1 MRGICAVMLCV
12 LLWCCSGEDNPSSS
26 EESLRHKHDISGAF
40 LFDYEWPVFFVE
52 SCVYIDGQMLP
63 KCGLFA
69 YGVGFGDGGIYYDNT
84 DFSKTKIH
92 TKKDSLHSIL
102 SYVLIRSRS
111 PYSEYFSSESHRPIT
126 AVSPFWG
133 IYLNEDTSFFEKE
146 NLEVK
151 NYDNYRRWD
160 GSLFC
165 MQKNSPMLIEAD
177 DDGVVEFE
185 LTDAAGKHIHINYQM
200 QVHRSKDYIV
210 WNDEGVTLKKNNP
223 FFTFVKDSCFYEKI
237 TLDSINE
244 SEFIPN
250 SILKK
255 CAAQSDVVYGSF
267 LPLVQSPP
275 LFGGRL
281 NKEKS
286 FSYDER
292 DNPIQRKPLE
302 YDQYIHFFSEGNR
315 VFYYSNGNL

>member
-1 MRGICAVMLCV
+1 
-12 LLWCCSGEDNPSSS
+12 
-26 EESLRHKHDISGAF
+26 
-40 LFDYEWPVFFVE
+40 
-52 SCVYIDGQMLP
+52 
-63 KCGLFA
+63 
-69 YGVGFGDGGIYYDNT
+69 
-84 DFSKTKIH
+84 
-92 TKKDSLHSIL
+92 
-102 SYVLIRSRS
+102 
-111 PYSEYFSSESHRPIT
+111 
-126 AVSPFWG
+126 
-133 IYLNEDTSFFEKE
+133 
-146 NLEVK
+146 
-151 NYDNYRRWD
+151 
-160 GSLFC
+160 

-292 DNPIQRKPLE
+292 ENPIQRKPLE

>member
-1 MRGICAVMLCV
+1 MRGICAIIFCV

-26 EESLRHKHDISGAF
+26 EESLRGKAEIIGAF
-40 LFDYEWPVFFVE
+40 LFDYERPIFFIE

-69 YGVGFGDGGIYYDNT
+69 YGVGYVSIDGIHFDNT
-84 DFSKTKIH
+84 DFSKTKVH
-92 TKKDSLHSIL
+92 TKKDSLHSVL
-102 SYVLIRSRS
+102 SYVLIKNRDFE
-111 PYSEYFSSESHRPIT
+111 SERFSSGSYRQIT
-126 AVSPFWG
+126 AVYPFWT
-133 IYLNEDTSFFEKE
+133 IDLYEDTSFFEKE
-146 NLEVK
+146 CLEVEE
-151 NYDNYRRWD
+151 NEFGRQI
-160 GSLFC
+160 

-185 LTDAAGKHIHINYQM
+185 LVDAAGKHVHINYQM

-223 FFTFVKDSCFYEKI
+223 FFTFVKDSCFYEKT

-244 SEFIPN
+244 SEFVSN
-250 SILKK
+250 LILKE
-255 CAAQSDVVYGSF
+255 CVAQSDKFYGSF
-267 LPLVQSPP
+267 LPFVQSPP

-292 DNPIQRKPLE
+292 ENPIQRMPLE

>member
-151 NYDNYRRWD
+151 KYDNYRRLD

-185 LTDAAGKHIHINYQM
+185 LTDAAGKTPRCLNRDKRIIAEDFHAEVDGCICNHNTDSAETDDAELFSVDLVAGELLLLLLDFFRQVFCAFYSKKASRIRSIH
-200 QVHRSKDYIV
+200 S
-210 WNDEGVTLKKNNP
+210 
-223 FFTFVKDSCFYEKI
+223 FFF
-237 TLDSINE
+237 
-244 SEFIPN
+244 
-250 SILKK
+250 
-255 CAAQSDVVYGSF
+255 
-267 LPLVQSPP
+267 
-275 LFGGRL
+275 
-281 NKEKS
+281 
-286 FSYDER
+286 
-292 DNPIQRKPLE
+292 
-302 YDQYIHFFSEGNR
+302 
-315 VFYYSNGNL
+315 